1 MTDFLLLP
9 TVQLKTGEQG
19 RETEKMVSSC
29 CIIARIQFFAI
40 FSLASFFPSKQRE
53 PTKNLFRLFF
63 SLLDFVGE
71 SQFSKLGG

>member
-29 CIIARIQFFAI
+29 CIALRAFNFSPFSVLLLFSQANKENPRKIFFD
-40 FSLASFFPSKQRE
+40 FF
-53 PTKNLFRLFF
+53 FRCSTSWEKANFL
-63 SLLDFVGE
+63 S
-71 SQFSKLGG
+71 

>member
-53 PTKNLFRLFF
+53 REGHEKSFSTFFFAARLRGRKPIF
-63 SLLDFVGE
+63 
-71 SQFSKLGG
+71 